1 MAKKQVRKYLF
12 VPGGAGTGHT
22 GGSATSGYI
31 VVEGKQDLYKL
42 LLITNVTRGV
52 IYYNF
57 ADTQN
62 TGATITYKPGGIK
75 TSDADNSVVTYDN
88 IPAGSGTVGNALLQN
103 AITLGETRIYITDID
118 TSGHEPDDEISIFIE
133 EQYQLVRTW
142 NDFGTDAIERQRVA
156 NPQSQIDADFEYGL
170 QGTKW
175 QGFELVNAYP
185 SVYEAPGNELSIS
198 EVESDNSSISLI
210 TVTSASHGLLVND
223 PFTIQQVDVN
233 ATGFTRAQGT
243 SLVYSVPNSNQFTY
257 YAKGQVTPYWLGTN
271 NSIIS
276 PRTIVRKGGFYSGA
290 DLPAIFFNSNGASP
304 ASSITIHFSSPHG
317 FTPGMPLLVGCDSTY
332 TTGGLS
338 LTNLPGAYYA
348 NSIPTAYSVEFT
360 ARGAVTTPSGN
371 VAPNASTNKFKVY
384 TRNDGFFLHRPGDGG
399 VLLGTAS
406 AVHGAA
412 ATRQSKKYFRY
423 QSGKGFLYTTGVL
436 FAPNYDITNIEVDNK
451 PNVNAGVARIRIE
464 TAVPHGCQIGA
475 IIRVMGVATNGYNGQ
490 YTVVGIVSDN
500 SLDVIAIQILDSTE
514 GDISRVPKLY
524 MYQWHGACIRTG
536 PHDDANGMFIE
547 YDGQRF
553 NVVKRTSTL
562 QLAGTA
568 TFTPNSNTI
577 QGVNSLWSNQLKIGD
592 RVVIKG
598 MVHKVNYINSGTQI
612 SVTPDFRGTATTSG
626 NYMWKV
632 EEIRVKQED
641 FNFDTVDG
649 NGPSGYKLDPNHMQ
663 MVGIQFTWYGAGFM
677 DFMVRGT
684 DGNFIIMHRMK
695 QNNINV
701 TASMRSANLPVRYEV
716 NNEGAAGVTALRSV
730 GFSSGE
736 VSTMAIENA
745 EFYPDSGYVY
755 VDYELIKYESI
766 DREDTPYPTLN
777 TLTRIAAANVFLGGS
792 YRTIHGNTTPRGHT
806 YGAGVELVSLTASP
820 NMSHWGSSYIMDGGF
835 DLDRGYAF
843 SYSRAPAPIY
853 SNITS
858 YFGVRLAPSAS
869 NGLTGDLGV
878 KELLNRAQL
887 LLQDIDVTVGNV
899 RVAVAAGDAPGIARE
914 QVGANTAIIVQGIL
928 NPSNY
933 SDSETWTPLNATTYG
948 NQPSFTQIA
957 ATPTFTSGTAA
968 VAGEKIFEFIA
979 SPGQLN
985 QLKLSD
991 IKELTQSAVGG
1002 RGTFPNGSDTLYIN
1016 MAVYP
1021 TDVSGQ
1027 RTLGNVSATLR
1038 WNEAQA

>member
-12 VPGGAGTGHT
+12 VPGGVGAGRT
-22 GGSATSGYI
+22 GGSGLSGYI
-31 VVEGKQDLYKL
+31 AVEGKQDLYKL

-62 TGATITYKPGGIK
+62 TGATVTYKPGGIK
-75 TSDADNSVVTYDN
+75 TNDADNSVVTYDN
-88 IPAGSGTVGNALLQN
+88 IPAGTGTEGTALLQN
-103 AITLGETRIYITDID
+103 AITLGESYIYITDID
-118 TSGHEPDDEISIFIE
+118 TSTHDPDDEISIFIE

-142 NDFGTDAIERQRVA
+142 HDFGTDAIERQRVA

-185 SVYEAPGNELSIS
+185 SVYEYPGSELPVTAVST
-198 EVESDNSSISLI
+198 DGGNPALI
-210 TVTSASHGLLVND
+210 TVTSASHGLTVNT
-223 PFTIQQVDVN
+223 PFTLQQLDVN
-233 ATGFTRAQGT
+233 APGFTRGQGT
-243 SLVYSVPNSNQFTY
+243 SLVYSVPNANQFTY
-257 YAKGQVTPYWLGTN
+257 YAKGLVTSYWTPTN

-290 DLPAIFFNSNGASP
+290 DLPAIQFSSNGGSP
-304 ASSITIHFSSPHG
+304 SSITVHFSSPHG
-317 FTPGMPLLVGCDSTY
+317 FTPGMPLMVGADPTFNS
-332 TTGGLS
+332 S
-338 LTNLPGAYYA
+338 QFVNLPGTYYA
-348 NSIPTAYSVEFT
+348 NSIPTAYQVEFA
-360 ARGAVTTPSGN
+360 ARGQVVTGGN
-371 VAPNASTNKFKVY
+371 VAPNAGTNKLVVY

-406 AVHGAA
+406 AVHGAS

-436 FAPNYDITNIEVDNK
+436 FAPNYDVVDVQSTGVGIGSTIT
-451 PNVNAGVARIRIE
+451 IE

-475 IIRVMGVATNGYNGQ
+475 VIRLMGIATGGYNAQ
-490 YTVVGIVSDN
+490 YTVIAVDSDVA
-500 SLDVIAIQILDSTE
+500 LKVTAVQLLDSTS
-514 GDISRVPKLY
+514 GDVSKVPKLY
-524 MYQWHGACIRTG
+524 MYQWHGAVIRTG
-536 PHDDANGMFIE
+536 PHDDANGMFLE
-547 YDGQRF
+547 YDGTQF
-553 NVVKRTSTL
+553 NAVKRTSTL

-568 TFTPNSNTI
+568 TFTVGSNTVR
-577 QGVNSLWSNQLKIGD
+577 GANTLWGQQLKIGD

-598 MVHKVNYINSGTQI
+598 MVHKVNFITSGTEI
-612 SVTPDFRGTATTSG
+612 SVTPDFRGSVTSDG
-626 NYMWKV
+626 NYMYKV
-632 EEIRVKQED
+632 EEVRVKQEN

-649 NGPSGYKLDPNHMQ
+649 SGPSGYKFDPNHMQ
-663 MVGIQFTWYGAGFM
+663 MIGIQFTWYGAGFM

-716 NNEGAAGVTALRSV
+716 NNEGAAGVTALKTTTLDASATA
-730 GFSSGE
+730 
-736 VSTMAIENA
+736 TMAVENA
-745 EFYPDSGYVY
+745 DFFPDSGFVY
-755 VDYELIKYESI
+755 MNYELIKYNSI
-766 DREDTPYPTLN
+766 SRNDIPWPTLN
-777 TLTRIAAANVFLGGS
+777 SLTRCAAANVFLGGA
-792 YRTIHGNTTPRGHT
+792 YRTIHGRPTPQSHGQ
-806 YGAGVELVSLTASP
+806 GSGLELVSLSASP

-843 SYSRAPAPIY
+843 SYSQSPTRVY
-853 SNITS
+853 SNLQS
-858 YFGVRLAPSAS
+858 YFGIRLAPSAS

-899 RVAVAAGDAPGIARE
+899 RVAVTAGDAPGIARD
-914 QVGANTAIIVQGIL
+914 QVGANATILVQGIL

-933 SDSETWTPLNATTYG
+933 SESETWVALNNSTQG

-957 ATPTFTSGTAA
+957 TSPTFTTGTAA
-968 VAGEKIFEFIA
+968 VAGEKIFEFVS

-985 QLKLSD
+985 QLDLSG

-1002 RGTFPNGSDTLYIN
+1002 RGSFPNGSDTLYIN
-1016 MAVYP
+1016 MALYP
-1021 TDVSGQ
+1021 TDATGQ
-1027 RTLGNVSATLR
+1027 RIIGNVSATLR